1 MLDGVTIG
9 SGAWSLSRRSI
20 RYLQHPP
27 RKTPSVNPEWCV
39 EAGRHA
45 TSEMRSTAE
54 LQARYA
60 DLTGFEPATSRLQV
74 EVSEI
79 FSTRFDTP
87 TGNKRQRLII
97 AEVSAV
103 FTTIGNTT
111 IPGSHCHVNSKR
123 KLFRAQCIG
132 VYFPATGV
140 PPVPECL
147 DSSLTMKS
155 SISSLGISRAN
166 KKSLTPRRSLST

>member
-1 MLDGVTIG
+1 MG
-9 SGAWSLSRRSI
+9 SQAATEGFSRRSI

-27 RKTPSVNPEWCV
+27 RKTPSVNPEWYI

-87 TGNKRQRLII
+87 TGNRRQRLII

-103 FTTIGNTT
+103 FTTIGDMT
-111 IPGSHCHVNSKR
+111 IHKAHGRVNSKR
-123 KLFRAQCIG
+123 KLFRRRHIRFLLYELPAPLLLWCKQCTLRKALQ
-132 VYFPATGV
+132 PT
-140 PPVPECL
+140 
-147 DSSLTMKS
+147 
-155 SISSLGISRAN
+155 
-166 KKSLTPRRSLST
+166 